1 MSVEI
6 ILFAHTHTHIHTQ
19 APAHTSILTIQNF
32 MYTQL
37 KTGSRQRL
45 ETDED
50 SSTERKIWLY
60 IVLGKI
66 NVLRFDLNE
75 SPERVS
81 VEEEGDGHSM

>member
-1 MSVEI
+1 MSLET
-6 ILFAHTHTHIHTQ
+6 ILSVYHACKHSQ
-19 APAHTSILTIQNF
+19 APSHASLLTIQSLI
-32 MYTQL
+32 YTQL
-37 KTGSRQRL
+37 KTDSEQRL